1 MAQALPFS
9 PLFLAAPTADAAATS
24 PVAHIGFPVETVLL
38 FGGVFVFSLLVDLF
52 QHRSHKPITAANAG
66 AWSVFWVLLSL
77 GFYGWI
83 YYHHGAHF
91 ASMFLTGYVLE
102 KTLSVD
108 NLMVFIAVFEYFQI
122 RSGLQH
128 RILYYGILGAIFF
141 RAVFVGLGS
150 GILLAVG
157 PWAEIVFGLVVAWA
171 AVKMLQGGG
180 DDDKEEKPEYEK
192 MGLVRFVTRIYP
204 VFPKLMD
211 AKFFV
216 SRAEAEEEAKK
227 DPSIQLAPGV
237 QRWITPAF
245 VCLLVVEGSDVLF
258 AFDSVPAV
266 IAVTKEPLLVYTAMI
281 FAVLGLRS
289 LYFLLLILTKYL
301 VHLEKAVIVVLFFI
315 AIKMWLGAAGHLV
328 PSGEWLA
335 HLVSPNLSLV
345 IVLSI
350 LGLGVLAS
358 LVWPEKEEAEASTSA
373 GGDG

>member
-1 MAQALPFS
+1 
-9 PLFLAAPTADAAATS
+9 
-24 PVAHIGFPVETVLL
+24 
-38 FGGVFVFSLLVDLF
+38 
-52 QHRSHKPITAANAG
+52 
-66 AWSVFWVLLSL
+66 
-77 GFYGWI
+77 
-83 YYHHGAHF
+83 
-91 ASMFLTGYVLE
+91 
-102 KTLSVD
+102 
-108 NLMVFIAVFEYFQI
+108 
-122 RSGLQH
+122 
-128 RILYYGILGAIFF
+128 
-141 RAVFVGLGS
+141 
-150 GILLAVG
+150 VG

-180 DDDKEEKPEYEK
+180 DDGEEEKPEYEK

-227 DPSIQLAPGV
+227 DPAVQLAPGV

-245 VCLLVVEGSDVLF
+245 VCLLVIEGSDVLF

-358 LVWPEKEEAEASTSA
+358 LVWPEKEEAETPASA
-373 GGDG
+373 GDG